1 MITVCAGTD
10 SAFLGRFLHFSFFV
24 LCFPADDSKLL
35 LTASADQTCK
45 LWAVETGRELFT
57 FKHKGPVKGVAW
69 EEGDRGFATCSDPF
83 GTEVPAAIHFYAL
96 ASNPSEQSSEP
107 RLTVTD
113 PDAPRVKTTKIAW
126 LPLNKALVAA
136 NEKGAMSLV
145 DPTTGSILAKWQ
157 AHESE
162 ITSITFNKEKSLCL
176 TSSKDRSSKLWDCG
190 ISLSGAAADGSSMP
204 AFKLLRT
211 YQADAPLNGAALS
224 PFREHIVAGG
234 GQDAMSVTT
243 TGADAGKFESRFYH
257 LVFGHE
263 LGRVKGHFGP
273 INTLAFNPD
282 GRSFASGGEDGY
294 VRLHPLDEEYDRLGE
309 EEDND
314 LDDTRLAAA
323 LADGT
328 LERLEAEEEAARKKA
343 EAQEAATQAVLA
355 AK

>member
-1 MITVCAGTD
+1 
-10 SAFLGRFLHFSFFV
+10 
-24 LCFPADDSKLL
+24 
-35 LTASADQTCK
+35 
-45 LWAVETGRELFT
+45 VETGRELFT
-57 FKHKGPVKGVAW
+57 FKHRGPVKGVAW
-69 EEGDRGFATCSDPF
+69 QEGDQGFATCSDPF
-83 GTEVPAAIHFYAL
+83 GTEVPAAIHFYSL
-96 ASNPSEQSSEP
+96 AANPSEQSEAP
-107 RLTVTD
+107 RLTVSD
-113 PDAPRVKTTKIAW
+113 PEAPRVKTTKIAW

-136 NEKGAMSLV
+136 NEKGFMSLI
-145 DPTTGSILAKWQ
+145 DPLTGETNARWQ

-176 TSSKDRSSKLWDCG
+176 TSSKDRTAKLWDCG
-190 ISLSGAAADGSSMP
+190 ISLSSKDAPPEGSKMSP
-204 AFKLLRT
+204 FKLLRT
-211 YQADAPLNGAALS
+211 YNADAPLNGAALS

-257 LVFGHE
+257 MVFGNE

-309 EEDND
+309 EDDND
-314 LDDTRLAAA
+314 LDDAGLAAA

-328 LERLEAEEEAARKKA
+328 LERLEAEEEEAKRKA
-343 EAQEAATQAVLA
+343 ELQEAATKAALA